1 MQFYAH
7 FPSLIHTHTHASFA
21 KKTYEMPNEIPAEG
35 ERMPQVVAC
44 ISSEVCSL
52 PKGPNIIKTHTYV
65 HTNIKCRKQ
74 NGAQLL
80 PLKPVPK
87 YQREPILL
95 ASTAMQATTYTSTT
109 PTFVY
114 QRWLKMKKIWVSQS
128 KAINNA
134 CNQQWNWGEIVETK
148 KLQRHL
154 TLTLCG
160 VALLPPQWPSRRLRL
175 RQNAPRSL
183 ASFVRLLVC
192 SLFLPAAYYEAILD
206 FRLLN
211 FSATF
216 SKGFYTTFRPCF
228 TRIRARN
235 MLRNV

>member
-160 VALLPPQWPSRRLRL
+160 VALLSVTASTAAAKCATLFGFF
-175 RQNAPRSL
+175 RS
-183 ASFVRLLVC
+183 STRLLVVFASC
-192 SLFLPAAYYEAILD
+192 LLRGHIGFSFIEFFSNIFKRFLHNFSSLFHTNSCKKYVTEC
-206 FRLLN
+206 LN
-211 FSATF
+211 
-216 SKGFYTTFRPCF
+216 
-228 TRIRARN
+228 
-235 MLRNV
+235 